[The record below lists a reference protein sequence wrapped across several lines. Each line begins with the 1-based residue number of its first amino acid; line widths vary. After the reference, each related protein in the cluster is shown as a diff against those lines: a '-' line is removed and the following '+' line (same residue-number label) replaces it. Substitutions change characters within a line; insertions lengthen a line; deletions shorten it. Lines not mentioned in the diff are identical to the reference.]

1 MHTRHAVAVVPL
13 IAVGILLSGCAG
25 TPERAATVGTQSAA
39 PAPQERSQAPKPKGA
54 GDGLTAAQAKSGLL
68 SVGDMPTGWAAAKN
82 DPDNTT
88 DPKIEPASCQKMFDD
103 MDAKTGGKKAKVRQK
118 ATFSEGGML
127 GTQLVMEI
135 ASFEV
140 DAQGDKVQAIANA
153 LTKCSTIKST
163 QDGQTAELTLNGLSF
178 PNLGDQTLAL
188 RANVKMK
195 DIEAVTDMVFVAVGH
210 NIISFTTVGFQPM
223 KGADLEKI
231 ARTGMTK
238 VAQAA
243 KN

>member
-1 MHTRHAVAVVPL
+1 MHTRRAVAFVPL
-13 IAVGILLSGCAG
+13 VAIGILLTGCAG
-25 TPERAATVGTQSAA
+25 TPERAATVGTQSAG
-39 PAPQERSQAPKPKGA
+39 PAPQERSQAPQAKGA

-68 SVGDMPTGWAAAKN
+68 AVGDMPTGWAAAKN
-82 DPDNTT
+82 DLDDNR

-103 MDAKTGGKKAKVRQK
+103 MDAKTGGKKAKVKQK

-135 ASFEV
+135 ASFEN
-140 DAQGDKVQAIANA
+140 AEQGDKVQAIANA

-163 QDGQTAELTLNGLSF
+163 QDGETAELTLNGLSF

-188 RANVKMK
+188 RAKVKTK

-210 NIISFTTVGFQPM
+210 NIVSFTTVGFQPM

-231 ARTGMTK
+231 AQTGMTK

>member
-1 MHTRHAVAVVPL
+1 MHARHSFVVVPV
-13 IAVGILLSGCAG
+13 IGAGILLSGCAG
-25 TPERAATVGTQSAA
+25 TPERAATVGTRSAA
-39 PAPQERSQAPKPKGA
+39 PAPQERSQAPSLEGA

-68 SVGDMPTGWAAAKN
+68 SVGDMPTGWAAAEN
-82 DPDNTT
+82 EPDNTT
-88 DPKIEPASCQKMFDD
+88 NPKIEPASCQKMFDD
-103 MDAKTGGKKAKVRQK
+103 MDAKTGGKKAKVKQK

-135 ASFEV
+135 ASFED

-178 PNLGDQTLAL
+178 PNVGDQTLAL

-195 DIEAVTDMVFVAVGH
+195 DLEAVTDMVFVAVGH

-223 KGADLEKI
+223 KGTDLEKI

-238 VAQAA
+238 VAQAS
-243 KN
+243 KS

>member
-1 MHTRHAVAVVPL
+1 
-13 IAVGILLSGCAG
+13 
-25 TPERAATVGTQSAA
+25 
-39 PAPQERSQAPKPKGA
+39 
-54 GDGLTAAQAKSGLL
+54 
-68 SVGDMPTGWAAAKN
+68 
-82 DPDNTT
+82 
-88 DPKIEPASCQKMFDD
+88 MFDD
-103 MDAKTGGKKAKVRQK
+103 MDAKTAGRKAKVKQK

-135 ASFEV
+135 ASFED
-140 DAQGDKVQAIANA
+140 DAQGDNVQATA

-195 DIEAVTDMVFVAVGH
+195 DIEAVSDMVFVAVGH
-210 NIISFTTVGFQPM
+210 NIVSFTTVGFQTM
-223 KGADLEKI
+223 KGADLESI

>member
-1 MHTRHAVAVVPL
+1 MRIRHAVAAMPL
-13 IAVGILLSGCAG
+13 IAVGILLSGCGG
-25 TPERAATVGTQSAA
+25 TPERAATVGTQPAG
-39 PAPQERSQAPKPKGA
+39 PAPQESSPAPKPKGA

-68 SVGDMPTGWAAAKN
+68 AVSDMPTGWAATKN
-82 DPDNTT
+82 DPDSTS
-88 DPKIEPASCQKMFDD
+88 DSKIEPASCQKMFDD
-103 MDAKTGGKKAKVRQK
+103 MDAKTEGKKAKIKQK
-118 ATFSEGGML
+118 ATFSEGGMM

-135 ASFEV
+135 GSFDD
-140 DAQGDKVQAIANA
+140 DAQGNKVQAIAKA
-153 LTKCSTIKST
+153 LTECSTIKST
-163 QDGQTAELTLNGLSF
+163 ENGQTATLTLNGLSF

-188 RANVKMK
+188 RANVKTQE
-195 DIEAVTDMVFVAVGH
+195 IEAVSDMVFVAVGH
-210 NIISFTTVGFQPM
+210 NIVSFTTVGLQPM